1 MARQFRTVV
10 KLKLQATVPPTPPHP
25 TPTLIHIQRQSHCQL
40 AAPWGGTPLVLGL
53 LQFAAMLHASLVLR
67 FYCNIAL

>member
-10 KLKLQATVPPTPPHP
+10 KLKLQATVYLPPLTA
-25 TPTLIHIQRQSHCQL
+25 TLIHIQRQSHWQL
-40 AAPWGGTPLVLGL
+40 AAPWGGTPLVLRL

>member
-10 KLKLQATVPPTPPHP
+10 KLKLQATVYLPIPPATA
-25 TPTLIHIQRQSHCQL
+25 TLIHIQRQSHWQL
-40 AAPWGGTPLVLGL
+40 AAPWGGTPLVLGV